1 MKSKGKS
8 GVANEKRV
16 IEGFSPQDFAKNLAG
31 QAAQVIPADI
41 SPADKKFIIDIVY
54 KFCILSGD
62 ALVKDASLNLDA
74 GQASLITQFI
84 GEWSF
89 HKSIDL
95 LRAKVN
101 PALREGVLQRVAF
114 TVFEIAKQAVVKK
127 MPQEQIIPLV
137 EHHVNTCFKQAIE
150 DLKAKGAIDEKV
162 SDNALH
168 QSNIDNM
175 AKTQAQNEV
184 VGANMSDTKI
194 LKLASLALLI
204 RNFPKEKI
212 KNIITKFNKPEAQVL
227 MQYLKMP
234 DLGTKVDKEITA
246 RCITEMRNTLPEPK
260 IVTFERCYR
269 KLCKIVKKA
278 DKTLIS
284 NIIKDERPQIKDFV
298 LSPYLKDEVIIP
310 AKVAAVVCKY
320 LEEKVQNEAQAL

>member
-1 MKSKGKS
+1 M
-8 GVANEKRV
+8 ADEKKA

-41 SPADKKFIIDIVY
+41 SPNDKKFIIDIVY
-54 KFCILSGD
+54 KFCVLSGD
-62 ALVKDASLNLDA
+62 ALVKDVSLNLNA
-74 GQASLITQFI
+74 AQASLITQFI

-95 LRAKVN
+95 LRAN
-101 PALREGVLQRVAF
+101 IEPSLREGVLQRVAF

-137 EHHVNTCFKQAIE
+137 EHHVNNCFKQAIE

-168 QSNIDNM
+168 QSNIDAM
-175 AKTQAQNEV
+175 AKTQTEKET
-184 VGANMSDTKI
+184 VGANMSDAKI

-204 RNFPKEKI
+204 KNMPKEKI

-227 MQYLKMP
+227 IQYLQMP
-234 DLGTKVDKEITA
+234 DLDTKVDKDITA
-246 RCITEMRNTLPEPK
+246 RCISEMRRTLPEPK
-260 IVTFERCYR
+260 NITLERCFR
-269 KLCKIVKKA
+269 KLCKIVKNS
-278 DKTLIS
+278 DKNEVLG
-284 NIIKDERPQIKDFV
+284 IIKDERPQIKDFV
-298 LSPYLKDEVIIP
+298 LSVYNKDEVIIS

-320 LEEKVQNEAQAL
+320 LEEKLAG

>member
-1 MKSKGKS
+1 MADDKK
-8 GVANEKRV
+8 A

-41 SPADKKFIIDIVY
+41 SAGDKKFIIDIVY
-54 KFCILSGD
+54 KFCVLSGD
-62 ALVKDASLNLDA
+62 ALVKDAALNLNA
-74 GQASLITQFI
+74 AQASLITQFI

-95 LRAKVN
+95 LRAKIN

-162 SDNALH
+162 SNDALH
-168 QSNIDNM
+168 QSNIDSM
-175 AKTQAQNEV
+175 AKTQAEKDT
-184 VGANMSDTKI
+184 VGANMSDAKI

-204 RNFPKEKI
+204 KNFPKEKI
-212 KNIITKFNKPEAQVL
+212 KNIISKFNKPEAQVL

-234 DLGTKVDKEITA
+234 DLGSKVDKDIAA
-246 RCITEMRNTLPEPK
+246 RCITEMRQTLPQPK
-260 IVTFERCYR
+260 IVTLERCYR
-269 KLCKIVKKA
+269 KLCKILKNS
-278 DKTLIS
+278 DKNTIS
-284 NIIKDERPQIKDFV
+284 NTIKDERPQIQAFV
-298 LSPYLKDEVIIP
+298 LSPYKKEDETIIP
-310 AKVAAVVCKY
+310 AKVAAVICRH
-320 LEEKVQNEAQAL
+320 LEEKIGAGIKA

>member
-1 MKSKGKS
+1 M
-8 GVANEKRV
+8 ADEKKA

-31 QAAQVIPADI
+31 QAAQVVPADI

-54 KFCILSGD
+54 KFCVLSGD
-62 ALVKDASLNLDA
+62 ALVKDVSLNLNA
-74 GQASLITQFI
+74 AQASLITQFI

-95 LRAKVN
+95 LRAKID
-101 PALREGVLQRVAF
+101 PSLREGVLQRVAF

-150 DLKAKGAIDEKV
+150 DLKAKGAIDDKV

-168 QSNIDNM
+168 QSNIDAM
-175 AKTQAQNEV
+175 ARTQAEKET
-184 VGANMSDTKI
+184 VGANMSDAKI

-204 RNFPKEKI
+204 KNMPKEKI

-227 MQYLKMP
+227 VQYLQMP
-234 DLGTKVDKEITA
+234 DLDAKVDKDITA
-246 RCITEMRNTLPEPK
+246 RCISEMRQTLPEPK
-260 IVTFERCYR
+260 NITLERCFR
-269 KLCKIVKKA
+269 KLCKIVKNS
-278 DKTLIS
+278 DKNTIS

-298 LSPYLKDEVIIP
+298 LSVYNKDEVIIS

-320 LEEKVQNEAQAL
+320 LEEKLAG

>member
-1 MKSKGKS
+1 M
-8 GVANEKRV
+8 ADDKRV
-16 IEGFSPQDFAKNLAG
+16 IEGFSPQDFAKNLAA
-31 QAAQVIPADI
+31 QASQVIPADI
-41 SPADKKFIIDIVY
+41 QPADKKFIIDIVY
-54 KFCILSGD
+54 KFCVLSVD
-62 ALVKDASLNLDA
+62 ALVKDAALNLDA

-95 LRAKVN
+95 LRAKIN
-101 PALREGVLQRVAF
+101 PSLREGILQRVAF

-150 DLKAKGAIDEKV
+150 DLKAKGALDEKV
-162 SDNALH
+162 SNDALH
-168 QSNIDNM
+168 QSNIDSM
-175 AKTQAQNEV
+175 AKTEAEKESAGT
-184 VGANMSDTKI
+184 VGANMSDAKI

-204 RNFPKEKI
+204 KKFPPAKI

-227 MQYLKMP
+227 IQYLKMP
-234 DLGTKVDKEITA
+234 DLEAKVDKDITA
-246 RCITEMRNTLPEPK
+246 RCISEIRQALPEPK
-260 IVTFERCYR
+260 IISFERCYK
-269 KLCKIVKKA
+269 KLCKIVKNS
-278 DKTLIS
+278 DKNTIS

-298 LSPYLKDEVIIP
+298 LSPFVKDEVIIP

-320 LEEKVQNEAQAL
+320 LEEKIYTENAV